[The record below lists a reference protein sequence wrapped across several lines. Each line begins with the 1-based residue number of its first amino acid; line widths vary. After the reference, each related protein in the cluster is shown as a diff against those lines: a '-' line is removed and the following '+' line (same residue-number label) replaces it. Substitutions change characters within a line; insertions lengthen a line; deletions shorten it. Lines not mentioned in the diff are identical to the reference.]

1 MIINCFIMNIV
12 SWNVRGLGRPSKRFL
27 IKDFLNLHFAD
38 VCCLQES
45 KLEAISPIIWREIG
59 GGRLDQFEFLPARGS
74 AGGIIVSGGGIIVGW
89 NSVLF
94 TGKLERMNTFSLTI
108 EFVSKKDN
116 FIWRCTTVYGP
127 NARSLKVAFW
137 EELRE
142 CASATNVP
150 WIVCGDFNAI
160 FSLEDKSSGAPNLED
175 VRQANALMF
184 DLSLLEPRQSAA
196 SLLGLTG
203 R

>member
-74 AGGIIVSGGGIIVGW
+74 AGGIIVGW

-94 TGKLERMNTFSLTI
+94 TGKLERMNTFSLTMNSSPKRTI
-108 EFVSKKDN
+108 LFGVALL
-116 FIWRCTTVYGP
+116 FMVQMRVL
-127 NARSLKVAFW
+127 LK
-137 EELRE
+137 LH
-142 CASATNVP
+142 S
-150 WIVCGDFNAI
+150 G
-160 FSLEDKSSGAPNLED
+160 KS
-175 VRQANALMF
+175 
-184 DLSLLEPRQSAA
+184 
-196 SLLGLTG
+196 
-203 R
+203 